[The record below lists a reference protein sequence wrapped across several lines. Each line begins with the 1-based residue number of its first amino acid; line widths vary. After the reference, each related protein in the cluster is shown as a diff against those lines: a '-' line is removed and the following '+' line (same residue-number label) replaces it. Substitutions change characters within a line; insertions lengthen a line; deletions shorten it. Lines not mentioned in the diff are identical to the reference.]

1 MDSALGD
8 WSDLCHGVLDLRE
21 ETTKAVVARLT
32 EEYRAVVRI
41 SVFKSTNTHP
51 SLSRV

>member
-21 ETTKAVVARLT
+21 ETTKAAVARLT
-32 EEYRAVVRI
+32 EEYKAVSPYIGVQ
-41 SVFKSTNTHP
+41 VYQHPFKSI
-51 SLSRV
+51 